1 MSEKKNENKKVNENV
16 NSEETKETKV
26 NEEATEEQKA
36 EAEEKKAAPKDSELM
51 EVKKQLADT
60 SDKYLRVLAEYDNFR
75 KRSQKERD
83 SIYSDAYVDCVKN
96 MLPIIDNLER
106 VLTLE
111 GDETFMAGLKLIV
124 NQTHEALNK
133 MGVHEIE
140 CKTFDPNLHNAVM
153 HVEDEAYG
161 ENEIVEVFQKGYV
174 YGEKV
179 IRYAMV
185 KVAN

>member
-1 MSEKKNENKKVNENV
+1 MDKQKKDQEVENEAEKNDAAEV
-16 NSEETKETKV
+16 NSQEKELNET
-26 NEEATEEQKA
+26 
-36 EAEEKKAAPKDSELM
+36 
-51 EVKKQLADT
+51 KKQLAET
-60 SDKYLRVLAEYDNFR
+60 ADKYLRVLAEYDNFR

-83 SIYSDAYVDCVKN
+83 SIYGDAYVDCIKN

-106 VLTLE
+106 VLTLD
-111 GDETFMAGLKLIV
+111 GDEKFMDGLKIIV
-124 NQTHEALNK
+124 NQTHDALNK

-140 CKTFDPNLHNAVM
+140 CKTFDPNIHNAVM
-153 HVEDEAYG
+153 HIEDESYG
-161 ENEIVEVFQKGYV
+161 EGEIVEVFQKGYI

>member
-1 MSEKKNENKKVNENV
+1 MKKDKKNVN
-16 NSEETKETKV
+16 
-26 NEEATEEQKA
+26 NEELEQENLENEGATT
-36 EAEEKKAAPKDSELM
+36 PCELD
-51 EVKKQLADT
+51 EVKRQLAET

-83 SIYSDAYVDCVKN
+83 SIYGDAYVDCVKN

-106 VLTLE
+106 VLSLE
-111 GDETFMAGLKLIV
+111 GDEQFMSGLKLII

-153 HVEDEAYG
+153 HVEDEIYG
-161 ENEIVEVFQKGYV
+161 ESEIVEVFQKGYV

>member
-1 MSEKKNENKKVNENV
+1 MKKDKKNVN
-16 NSEETKETKV
+16 
-26 NEEATEEQKA
+26 NEELEQENLENEEVDT
-36 EAEEKKAAPKDSELM
+36 PNELD
-51 EVKKQLADT
+51 EVKRQLAET

-83 SIYSDAYVDCVKN
+83 SIYGDAYVDCIKN

-106 VLTLE
+106 VLSLE
-111 GDETFMAGLKLIV
+111 GDEQFMSGLKLII

-153 HVEDEAYG
+153 HVEDEIYG
-161 ENEIVEVFQKGYV
+161 ESEIVEVFQKGYV

>member
-1 MSEKKNENKKVNENV
+1 MKEKKVN
-16 NSEETKETKV
+16 
-26 NEEATEEQKA
+26 
-36 EAEEKKAAPKDSELM
+36 AEEIKEENGAEEIGKKEQSPLEVELL
-51 EVKKQLADT
+51 ETKKQLADT

-83 SIYSDAYVDCVKN
+83 GIYGDAYVDCVKN

-106 VLTLE
+106 VLTLD
-111 GDETFMAGLKLIV
+111 GDETFMSGLKLII
-124 NQTHEALNK
+124 NQTHEALGR

-153 HVEDEAYG
+153 HIEDEAYEEG
-161 ENEIVEVFQKGYV
+161 QIVEVFQKGYI